1 MGDSMK
7 SVSDVYEI
15 FSSNPSV
22 QEAFRALRTNI
33 RFSSVD
39 EPVKTI
45 VFTSALP
52 AEGKT
57 TVALAFGISMADA
70 GKKTLLLDMD
80 CHRPMLGNGL
90 NERPK
95 YNWMN
100 VLCNNISAAEAVVPT
115 RIKNLYFMDV
125 EPQMT
130 HIAEV
135 IGSNKFGALLNELKK
150 EFDMVIFDTP
160 PLEKFIETA
169 ILANRADG
177 TVLVI
182 RPDMV
187 DLKTEHEVITQLEK
201 VNARILGVVLNG
213 VKAGKHD
220 YYHYYKPGRRSRR
233 TKNKSVQQSN

>member
-7 SVSDVYEI
+7 SVSDVFEI
-15 FSSNPSV
+15 FSSKLGV
-22 QEAFRALRTNI
+22 QEAFRTLRTNI
-33 RFSSVD
+33 QFSSID
-39 EPVKTI
+39 EPIKTI
-45 VFTSALP
+45 VLTSALP

-70 GKKTLLLDMD
+70 GKKTLLWEMD
-80 CHRPMLGNGL
+80 CHCPMLGNGL

-100 VLCNNISAAEAVVPT
+100 VLCNNISAAEAAVPT
-115 RIKNLYFMDV
+115 KIKNLYFMDV

-135 IGSNKFGALLNELKK
+135 IGSNKFGALLNEMKK
-150 EFDMVIFDTP
+150 EYDMVIFDTP
-160 PLEKFIETA
+160 PLGKFIETA

-182 RPDMV
+182 RPGMV
-187 DLKTEHEVITQLEK
+187 DLKREREVINQLEK
-201 VNARILGVVLNG
+201 ANARILGVVFNG
-213 VKAGKHD
+213 VKTAKLD
-220 YYHYYKPGRRSRR
+220 YYHYYKPGRRSKH
-233 TKNKSVQQSN
+233 TKNKSAQQSN

>member
-1 MGDSMK
+1 MK
-7 SVSDVYEI
+7 SVNDVYELYNGKPGI
-15 FSSNPSV
+15 

-33 RFSSVD
+33 QFSSVD
-39 EPVKTI
+39 KPVKTL
-45 VFTSALP
+45 VFASALP

-57 TVALAFGISMADA
+57 TVALTFGISMADA
-70 GKKTLLLDMD
+70 GKKTLLWEMD
-80 CHRPMLGNGL
+80 SHRPMLGNGL

-100 VLCNNISAAEAVVPT
+100 VLCENVSALDAVSLT
-115 RIKNLYFMDV
+115 RIKNLYFLDV

-135 IGSNKFGALLNELKK
+135 IGSNKFATLLNELKK
-150 EFDMVIFDTP
+150 EFDMIIFDTP
-160 PLEKFIETA
+160 PLGRFIETA
-169 ILANRADG
+169 VLANRADG

-187 DLKTEHEVITQLEK
+187 DLKREREVITQLEK

-213 VKAGKHD
+213 VKADKYD
-220 YYHYYKPGRRSRR
+220 YHSYYTPGRRGKRA
-233 TKNKSVQQSN
+233 KKKSAQQSS